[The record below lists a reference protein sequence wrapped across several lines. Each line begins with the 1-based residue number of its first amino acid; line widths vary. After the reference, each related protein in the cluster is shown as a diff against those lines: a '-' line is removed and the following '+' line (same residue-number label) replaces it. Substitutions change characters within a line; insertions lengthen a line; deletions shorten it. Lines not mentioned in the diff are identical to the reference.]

1 MPFVNESGLCK
12 ISYICTFY
20 IFVFDFHVSCGD
32 SCISSQQERKQYF
45 KSVCA
50 NISSFPKL
58 SRMLVV
64 DEEHSLVYLDIPK
77 VSSSTWKRLLA
88 VSTSL
93 GKTLPKHFGAHDL
106 ESLKIR
112 GLEGN
117 VRVPGNSSLCFPSKK
132 TFVIV
137 RHPITRFMSAFYDK
151 MARKLLTT
159 DPHYDKWMR
168 IRRHIFSTL
177 HGQESLEKFGN
188 KTFEIG
194 LTDFAAFV
202 GGKEGEAEI
211 LNNPHWRPQS
221 QMFNPCLDR

>member
-1 MPFVNESGLCK
+1 M
-12 ISYICTFY
+12 
-20 IFVFDFHVSCGD
+20 SCSD

-77 VSSSTWKRLLA
+77 VSSSSWKRLLA

-93 GKTLPKHFGAHDL
+93 GKTLPKRFGAHDL
-106 ESLKIR
+106 KALKMR
-112 GLEGN
+112 GLGGN
-117 VRVPGNSSLCFPSKK
+117 VRIPGNISLRFPSKK

-159 DPHYDKWMR
+159 DPHYDELLR
-168 IRRHIFSTL
+168 IRRHIYSTL
-177 HGQESLEKFGN
+177 HGRKSLKKFGN

-202 GGKEGEAEI
+202 GGRRGIAGI